1 MKRRK
6 FGLVIL
12 SIWGILEI
20 LVAATVTVITLTKGQ
35 PPALQ
40 LSMVSE
46 LILRVEPQAI
56 AVINAQAALANP
68 LIIGFCVLV
77 LAMLWSPHPK
87 YPSGLHPV
95 VIPVLAFIQL
105 FAFIS
110 DGYLGNQNLAAN
122 LLSTG
127 MLASG
132 LACVVTAKAPGP
144 A

>member
-6 FGLVIL
+6 FGLVL
-12 SIWGILEI
+12 LTVWSILEI
-20 LVAATVTVITLTKGQ
+20 LVAAAVTVITLTKGK

-40 LSMVSE
+40 LSVASE
-46 LILRVEPQAI
+46 LILRVDSQAI

-68 LIIGFCVLV
+68 LIIGLCILV

-95 VIPVLAFIQL
+95 LIPVLAFIQL

-122 LLSTG
+122 LVSTG
-127 MLASG
+127 MLATG
-132 LACVVTAKAPGP
+132 LACVVTGKGPGQ